1 MPEELWMEICDIV
14 QEAVIKTIPKE
25 KKMQKGKIVV
35 WGSLTNSCEKK
46 RSKRQRRKGKI
57 YPFELPRWIHTQV
70 LEINNLVYN
79 FSHITNSNWSS
90 SSSNGVL
97 TSRQHSYISVWWWTS
112 RNINREEVWRKNR
125 TFLTSLCGHP
135 ERAFWLLWARQ
146 GLGCTPHCTEVAAI
160 VLGFVAHSATCFPV
174 SPY

>member
-57 YPFELPRWIHTQV
+57 YPFELPRWIHTHV

-135 ERAFWLLWARQ
+135 ERASDFYEQDRAWAA
-146 GLGCTPHCTEVAAI
+146 PHI
-160 VLGFVAHSATCFPV
+160 VQR
-174 SPY
+174 